1 MSCSSFAR
9 FGAPVAIVA
18 VAVGVASCGGGGS
31 SVSSIPQ
38 AAPSAAASTS
48 GATTSFTV
56 PAAGGTQALATVGG
70 QTATIDFGAG
80 ATAGTT
86 VTATSAVSAPANA
99 PVPAAKAR
107 RIQQISGAVP
117 FYFVTITVSQSLP
130 GSVFTSESVTLGA
143 SDPTTASYYAEFDD
157 ITAAPA
163 TKIVSFG
170 PGTVTGGIVTVEN
183 TGSGTAS
190 ATSLVTGHTYLMQF
204 YYVPAS
210 AASPSP
216 GASPSAAASVAPTAS
231 PSAAAS
237 VAPTAS
243 PSAAASV
250 APTASPSAAAS
261 ATPTSSPSASP
272 SPSSSG
278 NQSLPDYGF
287 TGPSATTG
295 SFTPPTEPA
304 ALVVPP
310 AGTGSYGTYGVSA
323 TVQFDAA
330 GGYGSNPAS
339 TTSNITMTLGSTSA
353 DITSSAFPY
362 YSGSAHP
369 LFYAELK
376 NTGVAHF
383 NDFPNVVITALASSL
398 PSTSCSFFVYAN
410 NGNLTPTWNVIAG
423 PVTASAF
430 TALATITFPA
440 QTLSNGTVDIT
451 NASPNY
457 IMVGC

>member
-99 PVPAAKAR
+99 PAPAAKAR

-216 GASPSAAASVAPTAS
+216 G
-231 PSAAAS
+231 
-237 VAPTAS
+237 AS